1 VEVFKMAMIKSIE
14 DLEKIRDEAKDLIN
28 LRKDNE
34 TKTRVVV
41 GMGTCGIAAGAR
53 QTMLAILDELKKRNI
68 NDVIV
73 TETGCIG
80 LCKFEPL
87 IDVIKPGQSKVTYVN
102 VDADKARQIVVKH
115 IINDKIID
123 DWVIPNI

>member
-1 VEVFKMAMIKSIE
+1 MAVIKSLE
-14 DLEKIRDEAKDLIN
+14 ELEKIREQAKDLIS

-68 NDVIV
+68 DNVIV

-80 LCKFEPL
+80 LCKYEPL
-87 IDVIKPGQSKVTYVN
+87 VDIIKPNQPKVTYVN
-102 VDADKARQIVVKH
+102 IDAEKARQIVVKH
-115 IINDKIID
+115 IINNQIID

>member
-1 VEVFKMAMIKSIE
+1 MAVIKSIE
-14 DLEKIRDEAKDLIN
+14 ELEKIREQAKDLIN

-68 NDVIV
+68 DNVIV

-80 LCKFEPL
+80 LCKYEPL
-87 IDVIKPGQSKVTYVN
+87 VDIIKPNQPKVTYVN
-102 VDADKARQIVVKH
+102 IDAEKARQIVVKH
-115 IINDKIID
+115 IINNQIID

>member
-1 VEVFKMAMIKSIE
+1 MAVIKSLE
-14 DLEKIRDEAKDLIN
+14 ELEKIREQAKDLIN

-68 NDVIV
+68 DNVIV

-80 LCKFEPL
+80 LCKYEPL
-87 IDVIKPGQSKVTYVN
+87 VDIIKPNQPKVTYVN
-102 VDADKARQIVVKH
+102 IDAEKARQIVVKH
-115 IINDKIID
+115 IINNQIID

>member
-1 VEVFKMAMIKSIE
+1 MALIKSIK
-14 DLEKIRDEAKDLIN
+14 DLEQIRDEAKDLIN

-34 TKTRVVV
+34 SKTRIVV

-53 QTMLAILDELKKRNI
+53 QSMLAILDELKKRNI
-68 NDVIV
+68 DDVIV

-87 IDVIKPGQSKVTYVN
+87 VDVIKPGEPKVTYIN
-102 VDADKARQIVVKH
+102 VDETKARQIVVKH
-115 IINDKIID
+115 IINNQIID